1 MRQKNQSIY
10 FSYICEKSFL
20 NYKHQ
25 EYVWNLARNMQNRE
39 LAFLEFD
46 IRICLSHHQHSNRFS
61 W

>member
-1 MRQKNQSIY
+1 MRQKINQSI
-10 FSYICEKSFL
+10 FYISAKNLFL